1 MTDEMIVALYL
12 QRSEDAIR
20 ETDAAY
26 GRYLHYISFGI
37 LRDDEDAK
45 ETVNDTYLKAW
56 NAIPPQHPN
65 PLKTFLASITRRLS
79 INRYEFKTAQKR
91 GGGQYE
97 LALEELAECIPDRHA
112 ETDVT
117 DSIVL
122 RDTLNRF
129 LRELSATERHVFIR
143 RYWHMHTIAEIAH
156 DFGMSQSKVKSMLMR
171 TRQKLKARL
180 DKEGFAV

>member
-1 MTDEMIVALYL
+1 MTDEMIVDLYW

-20 ETDAAY
+20 ETENTY
-26 GRYLHYISFGI
+26 GRYLRYIAFGI

-65 PLKTFLASITRRLS
+65 PLKPFLAKITRWLS
-79 INRYEFKTAQKR
+79 INRKEAQTAQKR

-122 RDTLNRF
+122 KDTLNRF
-129 LRELSATERHVFIR
+129 LRELSATERHVFVR
-143 RYWHMHTIAEIAH
+143 RYWHMHTVAEIAH
-156 DFGMSQSKVKSMLMR
+156 DFGMSESKVKSMLMR
-171 TRQKLKARL
+171 TRKKLKARL